1 MTESGTITS
10 GTETRDGFWGT
21 LGWLYPGLGL
31 AALVGMAFSGP
42 SAIEVWA
49 PWEHLGR
56 MTVGVSAALA
66 IGGGVLA
73 LCVGWID
80 SRKRRS
86 TGSDAP
92 DPVSTVTADADA
104 RVSVSERTEEEAADP
119 TATRLG
125 RLSSRRIVLWLLLG
139 AVCLAMGML
148 GEVSQKRTNRM
159 PIGTKTGDAVSF
171 EIWAA
176 ALAAAALAVAALVIL
191 CLVED
196 RVRRTSQREWLR
208 EQLRE
213 TTPPAKRTRQFYRGR
228 STPHASRACA
238 LLAAPLVSA
247 GLAVLLIG
255 SVEMG
260 GPYAGS
266 KAAYADLR
274 IWGIVA
280 ILVGLLLLAVGVV
293 RATRWHRE
301 NTDLRAEIQGRWP
314 SSVAVASRSES
325 GKG

>member
-1 MTESGTITS
+1 M
-10 GTETRDGFWGT
+10 
-21 LGWLYPGLGL
+21 GWLYPGLGL

-56 MTVGVSAALA
+56 MTVGVSVALA

-80 SRKRRS
+80 SRKRPS
-86 TGSDAP
+86 TGVDAP
-92 DPVSTVTADADA
+92 EPVATVTADA
-104 RVSVSERTEEEAADP
+104 RVPEAERTEEEAADP

-139 AVCLAMGML
+139 AVCLTMGML
-148 GEVSQKRTNRM
+148 GEVSQKRTNRI
-159 PIGTKTGDAVSF
+159 PIGTKTGDAVSL

-176 ALAAAALAVAALVIL
+176 AVTVAALAVAALVIL

-196 RVRRTSQREWLR
+196 RVRCTSQREWLR
-208 EQLRE
+208 AQLRE
-213 TTPPAKRTRQFYRGR
+213 PTPPAKRTRQFYRGR

-238 LLAAPLVSA
+238 LLAAPFVSA
-247 GLAVLLIG
+247 GLAVLLVG

-260 GPYAGS
+260 GAYAGS
-266 KAAYADLR
+266 KAAYADVR
-274 IWGIVA
+274 TWGIVA
-280 ILVGLLLLAVGVV
+280 VLVGLLLLAGGVV

-301 NTDLRAEIQGRWP
+301 NTDLRAEILERWP
-314 SSVAVASRSES
+314 SSAAVASRSEP